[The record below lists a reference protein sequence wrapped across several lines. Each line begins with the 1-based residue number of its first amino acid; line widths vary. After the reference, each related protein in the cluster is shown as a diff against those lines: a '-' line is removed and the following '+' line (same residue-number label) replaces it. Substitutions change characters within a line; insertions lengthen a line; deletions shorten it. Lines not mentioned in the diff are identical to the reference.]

1 MIAGGIIMEK
11 TAGLEGK
18 GLKMLGTL
26 LLMYVLTGILLLI
39 LALLLYKFQLN
50 EKFVSAGII
59 GVYIFAGL
67 TGGLVIGK
75 RMGKRK
81 FLWGLAVGTVYF
93 LILFAGSAAMNHG
106 LPEDLKRMIL
116 VWIMCGGAG
125 MIGGM
130 LRS

>member
-1 MIAGGIIMEK
+1 MER
-11 TAGLEGK
+11 TAGQEGK
-18 GLKMLGTL
+18 GLKILGTL

-67 TGGLVIGK
+67 IGGLVIGQ
-75 RMGKRK
+75 RMGRRK
-81 FLWGLAVGTVYF
+81 FLWGLATGTIYF
-93 LILFAGSAAMNHG
+93 LILFAGSVAMNHG
-106 LPEDLKRMIL
+106 LPENISRMAL
-116 VWIMCGGAG
+116 VWVMCGGAG

-130 LRS
+130 LRN

>member
-1 MIAGGIIMEK
+1 MEK
-11 TAGLEGK
+11 TAGRNGK

-59 GVYIFAGL
+59 GVYIFTGL
-67 TGGLVIGK
+67 AGGLVIGK
-75 RMGKRK
+75 RTEKRK
-81 FLWGLAVGTVYF
+81 FLWGLVIGTIYF
-93 LILFAGSAAMNHG
+93 LILFAGSVAMNHG
-106 LPEDLKRMIL
+106 LPENMNRMAL

-130 LRS
+130 LRN